1 MVDDDRQPAAAADD
15 RRSTVVLGIVLVA
28 VGVLILAAG
37 QLNIDVGR
45 AGWPLFVI
53 LPGIGLFVL
62 ALLTGG
68 SAGGGMAIAG
78 GITTV
83 TGLLLAWQNTTGLW
97 ATWAYAWALVAP
109 GGAGLGLFL
118 YGLLTRQADAITSG
132 RSLLFIGLGLFI
144 GFAFFFEV
152 VIGLSRGRIVGFD
165 TILPLAL
172 VVLGGLIVANSFF
185 GRRRA

>member
-1 MVDDDRQPAAAADD
+1 MVDDDRQPTAPSDD
-15 RRSTVVLGIVLVA
+15 RRATVVLGVVLVA
-28 VGVLILAAG
+28 IGVIFLAAG
-37 QLNIDVGR
+37 QLDIDVGQ

-78 GITTV
+78 GITTA
-83 TGLLLAWQNTTGLW
+83 TGLLLAWQNATGLW
-97 ATWAYAWALVAP
+97 ATWAYAWTLVAP
-109 GGAGLGLFL
+109 GGAGLGLFV
-118 YGLLTRQADAITSG
+118 YGLLARQPDAVTSG
-132 RSLLFIGLGLFI
+132 RSLLLIGLGLFI

-172 VVLGGLIVANSFF
+172 VVLGGLIVANSLF
-185 GRRRA
+185 GRRRV